1 MEYIN
6 DKKEEEILSAMYS
19 YFKVIHHYIIC
30 SSRNGC
36 TCFPKASL
44 SGLISVFI
52 PTLLSTHIRVSAAS
66 SPALSPKVQISTE
79 SHQGLRATSQLLFAE
94 TKHEDPVQAFRSS
107 HLRCKHIHCVM
118 AFTAGFSL
126 ATEINW
132 ASFLTCNIM
141 SLSAVPIETK
151 CYLCFWQENSDTSS
165 AC

>member
-1 MEYIN
+1 MTRKR
-6 DKKEEEILSAMYS
+6 KKSYLLCILTLKWSTAILFAAPEMA
-19 YFKVIHHYIIC
+19 VLI
-30 SSRNGC
+30 
-36 TCFPKASL
+36 FPKLLYQDSYQSL
-44 SGLISVFI
+44 SL
-52 PTLLSTHIRVSAAS
+52 LLSTHIRVNAAS

-94 TKHEDPVQAFRSS
+94 TKHEDPVQAFRSF
-107 HLRCKHIHCVM
+107 HLRCKHIQCLM